1 MAQLVPPV
9 SHHRE
14 RDLTWLPAR
23 IGPLSKHSSDAC
35 LESYLHQIARIP
47 LLSPREERWLTRRAA
62 RGDADAQ
69 RRLVL
74 SNLRLVVRVASR
86 YAGYGFPLCDLIQE
100 GTLGLIKASERFD
113 WRRGT
118 RFSTYAMYWIREA
131 IIRALTS
138 GGRAAKLSSHAFKR
152 YRKLTKK
159 ADALMNEILREPTL
173 PEIAAAMETST
184 ATVSRI
190 LAAAAFPSSLDE
202 PLDGGRRATP
212 HDELACTCP
221 CDPAELVQEELT
233 PAQVQKAIDT
243 LLDARERWVI
253 VQSFGLEGQGP
264 RKLREMAEA
273 LGVSLERVRQIR
285 NRALAKL
292 RAYFHQSP

>member
-1 MAQLVPPV
+1 MAQLLPAV
-9 SHHRE
+9 SHQME
-14 RDLTWLPAR
+14 RDLTWLPAQT
-23 IGPLSKHSSDAC
+23 GPSPKHSSDAC
-35 LESYLHQIARIP
+35 LESYLHQIADIP
-47 LLSPREERWLTRRAA
+47 LLTPQEERQLARRAA
-62 RGDADAQ
+62 RGDADAH

-74 SNLRLVVRVASR
+74 SNLRLVVRIASR
-86 YAGYGFPLCDLIQE
+86 YSGYGLPLCDLIQE
-100 GTLGLIKASERFD
+100 GTLGLIRAAERFD

-118 RFSTYAMYWIREA
+118 RFSTYATYWIREA

-138 GGRAAKLSSHAFKR
+138 GGRAAKFSSHAFKR

-159 ADALMNEILREPTL
+159 ADAMRNEIQREPTL

-190 LAAAAFPSSLDE
+190 LAAAAFPRSLDE
-202 PLDGGRRATP
+202 PLDGERRSTP

-221 CDPAELVQEELT
+221 CDPAELIQEGPT
-233 PAQVQKAIDT
+233 PEEVREAIDT

-264 RKLREMAEA
+264 WKLREMAEV
-273 LGVSLERVRQIR
+273 LGVSIERVRQIR
-285 NRALAKL
+285 DRALSKL
-292 RAYFHQSP
+292 RAHFK